1 MEYRQLGRSD
11 IKVSALCLG
20 TMTWGTQNSEAE
32 GHAQMDYAF
41 ERGVNFL
48 DAAEMYPVP
57 PGAETYGRTEEIIG
71 SWMKARRNRDEVVV
85 ATKVAGPDSRLTY
98 IRDGQPRL
106 DRSSIEAALEASLKR
121 LQTDYV
127 DLYQLHWPERPANR
141 FGTLGYAT
149 ATAEEDG
156 TPLEETLAAL
166 DAVVRSGRVRH
177 VGVSN
182 ETAWGLQ
189 RFLQLAEAGGG
200 PRMVSIQNPYSFL
213 NRSFEVGLAEI
224 ALREDCGLLAYAPL
238 GAGTLTGKYLGG
250 ARPEGARLTLH
261 PQNRRYQG
269 PRAEAA
275 ISAYRDLAESHGLD
289 PAQMAL
295 AYVTSRPFT
304 TATIIGA
311 TRMAQL
317 EANIAAAALD
327 LAPEVLDGIEEIH
340 KDHTYP
346 CP

>member
-11 IKVSALCLG
+11 VVVSALCLG

-32 GHAQMDYAF
+32 GHEQMDYAF
-41 ERGVNFL
+41 ERGINFL

-57 PGAETYGRTEEIIG
+57 PGPETYGRTETIIG
-71 SWMKARRNRDEVVV
+71 SWLKTRGNRDKVVV
-85 ATKVAGPDSRLTY
+85 ATKVAGPDERLTY
-98 IRDGQPRL
+98 IRDGKPRL
-106 DRSSIEAALEASLKR
+106 DRANIEAALEASLKR
-121 LQTDYV
+121 LQTDYI

-141 FGTLGYAT
+141 FGRLGYAPG
-149 ATAEEDG
+149 AADEDG

-166 DAVVRSGRVRH
+166 DAVVQSGRVRL

-182 ETAWGLQ
+182 ETAWGVERL
-189 RFLQLAEAGGG
+189 LQLAESGRG
-200 PRMVSIQNPYSFL
+200 PRIVSIQNPYSFL
-213 NRSFEVGLAEI
+213 NRSFEVGLAEVAI
-224 ALREDCGLLAYAPL
+224 REDCGLLAYAPL

-250 ARPEGARLTLH
+250 AKPADARLTLH

-275 ISAYRDLAESHGLD
+275 IAAYRDLAAKQGLD

-311 TRMAQL
+311 TKMTQL
-317 EANIAAAALD
+317 ETNVASAEMT
-327 LAPEVLDGIEEIH
+327 LAPEVLDAIEEIH
-340 KDHTYP
+340 KDHTFP

>member
-11 IKVSALCLG
+11 VKVSAICLG

-32 GHAQMDYAF
+32 GHEQMDYAF
-41 ERGVNFL
+41 ERGINFL

-57 PGAETYGRTEEIIG
+57 PGPETYGRTEEIIG
-71 SWMKARRNRDEVVV
+71 SWMKARGNRDKVVV
-85 ATKVAGPDSRLTY
+85 ATKVAGPDPRLTY
-98 IRDGQPRL
+98 IRDGKPRL
-106 DRSSIEAALEASLKR
+106 DRSNIEAALEASLKR

-141 FGTLGYAT
+141 FGRLGYA
-149 ATAEEDG
+149 AAAGDDDG
-156 TPLEETLAAL
+156 TPLEETLEAL
-166 DAVVRSGRVRH
+166 DSVVKSGRVRF

-189 RFLQLAEAGGG
+189 RFLQLAESGRG
-200 PRMVSIQNPYSFL
+200 PRIVSIQNPYSFL
-213 NRSFEVGLAEI
+213 NRSFEVGLAETAI
-224 ALREDCGLLAYAPL
+224 REGCGLLAYAPL

-250 ARPEGARLTLH
+250 AKPEGARLTLH

-269 PRAEAA
+269 SRAEAA
-275 ISAYRDLAESHGLD
+275 IAAYRDLAARHGLD

-311 TRMAQL
+311 TKMAQL
-317 EANIAAAALD
+317 ETN
-327 LAPEVLDGIEEIH
+327 LASAELRLEPEVLDAIEEIH

>member
-11 IKVSALCLG
+11 VKVSALCLG

-32 GHAQMDYAF
+32 GHEQMDYAF
-41 ERGVNFL
+41 ERGINFL

-57 PGAETYGRTEEIIG
+57 PGPETYGRTEEIIG
-71 SWMKARRNRDEVVV
+71 SWMKARGNRDKVVV
-85 ATKVAGPDSRLTY
+85 ATKIAGPDARLTY
-98 IRDGQPRL
+98 IRDGKPRL
-106 DRSSIEAALEASLKR
+106 DRANIEAALEASLKR
-121 LQTDYV
+121 LQTDYI

-141 FGTLGYAT
+141 FGRLGYAP

-166 DAVVRSGRVRH
+166 DAMVQSGRVRM

-182 ETAWGLQ
+182 ETAWGVQ
-189 RFLQLAEAGGG
+189 RLLRLAEDGRG
-200 PRMVSIQNPYSFL
+200 PRIVSIQNPYSFL
-213 NRSFEVGLAEI
+213 NRSFEVGLAEV
-224 ALREDCGLLAYAPL
+224 AVRETCGLLAYAPL

-250 ARPEGARLTLH
+250 AKPEGARLTLN

-275 ISAYRDLAESHGLD
+275 IAAYRDLAAKHGLD

-295 AYVTSRPFT
+295 AYVTSRAFT

-311 TRMAQL
+311 TKMAQL
-317 EANIAAAALD
+317 ETNIASADLTLD
-327 LAPEVLDGIEEIH
+327 AEVLDAIEEIH

>member
-20 TMTWGTQNSEAE
+20 TMTWGTQNGEAE
-32 GHAQMDYAF
+32 GHEQMDYAF
-41 ERGVNFL
+41 ARGVNFL

-57 PGAETYGRTEEIIG
+57 PSGETYGRTEEIVG
-71 SWMKARRNRDEVVV
+71 TWMKARGNRDKVVV
-85 ATKVAGPDSRLTY
+85 ATKVAGPDPRLTY
-98 IRDGQPRL
+98 IRDGKLRL
-106 DRSSIEAALEASLKR
+106 DRGNIEAALEASLKR

-141 FGTLGYAT
+141 FGNLGFA
-149 ATAEEDG
+149 AGPEADDG
-156 TPLEETLAAL
+156 TPLEETLDAL
-166 DAVVRSGRVRH
+166 DAVVRSGRVRT

-189 RFLQLAEAGGG
+189 RFLQLAGAGRG

-224 ALREDCGLLAYAPL
+224 AVREDCGLLAYAPL

-269 PRAEAA
+269 RRAEAA
-275 ISAYRDLAESHGLD
+275 IAAYRDLAVQHGLD

-295 AYVTSRPFT
+295 AYVTARPFT

-311 TRMAQL
+311 TKMAQL
-317 EANIAAAALD
+317 ETNIAAAALTLD
-327 LAPEVLDGIEEIH
+327 AEVLDAIEEIH

>member
-11 IKVSALCLG
+11 VKVSALCLG

-32 GHAQMDYAF
+32 GHEQMDYAF
-41 ERGVNFL
+41 ERGINFL

-57 PGAETYGRTEEIIG
+57 PGPETYGRTEEIIG
-71 SWMKARRNRDEVVV
+71 SWMKARGNRDKVVV
-85 ATKVAGPDSRLTY
+85 ATKVAGPDARLTY
-98 IRDGQPRL
+98 VRDGKPRL
-106 DRSSIEAALEASLKR
+106 DRGNIEAALEASLKR

-141 FGTLGYAT
+141 FGWLGYA
-149 ATAEEDG
+149 AGPEAEDG

-166 DAVVRSGRVRH
+166 DAVVRSGRVRL

-189 RFLQLAEAGGG
+189 RFLGLAEAGRG

-213 NRSFEVGLAEI
+213 NRSFEAGLAEMAI
-224 ALREDCGLLAYAPL
+224 REDCGLLAYAPL
-238 GAGTLTGKYLGG
+238 GAGTLTGKYLNG
-250 ARPEGARLTLH
+250 AKPEGARLTLH

-269 PRAEAA
+269 PQAEAA
-275 ISAYRDLAESHGLD
+275 IAAYRDLAARHGLD

-311 TRMAQL
+311 TKMAQL
-317 EANIAAAALD
+317 ETNIASAELE
-327 LAPEVLDGIEEIH
+327 LAPEVLDAVEEIH